1 MKCPTCFA
9 FLQDTRT
16 FVCTGSC
23 DATVN
28 PQATAVRGHEVRSK
42 PTFTVTVPPSTPD
55 PQTGQA
61 PPVIA
66 SGTCPTCSSVSTQEI
81 CGYCLGEVPPN
92 WRAAKVTCIAMA
104 GARATGKSLML
115 AAAKE
120 QLELLVERHYRSA
133 FRGLGDTE
141 AFFERNYTSTLFEQ
155 RRLLEATV
163 SASAPGGESVVRVP
177 LIFHFKEKRADGAS
191 RTRILVLRDVAGEDL
206 EALGGMDNHLSFFS
220 RADAVIALIDPLTV
234 RQVRDMLADLV
245 AGDTKIGGDGIAVL
259 QHVLGLMT
267 NHAPGVRTQ
276 IPLAVVL
283 SKFDT
288 LQRLR
293 DVQDNKWSPIMN
305 RPGSPIQRDPSLETA
320 AYDQVDGDLLH
331 AEVQGLLELLNA
343 SVLTAMLEESADQ
356 YRYFA
361 ASALGESPEG
371 DMIHAG
377 GIASY
382 RVVDPFKW
390 AMQVTG

>member
-9 FLQDTRT
+9 YLQEPRT

-23 DATVN
+23 DSALHA
-28 PQATAVRGHEVRSK
+28 QATAVRGHEVRSK
-42 PTFTVTVPPSTPD
+42 PTFAVAVPPSTGGPAD
-55 PQTGQA
+55 GRTLPA
-61 PPVIA
+61 LV
-66 SGTCPTCSSVSTQEI
+66 SGTCPKCSTVSAQEV
-81 CGYCLGEVPPN
+81 CGYCLGAVPPN
-92 WRAAKVTCIAMA
+92 WRASKVTCIAMA

-120 QLELLVERHYRSA
+120 QLELLVERHHKSA
-133 FRGLGDTE
+133 FRGLGDTD

-155 RRLLEATV
+155 RRLLQSTP
-163 SASAPGGESVVRVP
+163 SAGTAAGEVVRVP
-177 LIFHFKEKRADGAS
+177 LIFHFMERRSDGARRS
-191 RTRILVLRDVAGEDL
+191 RILVLRDVAGEDL

-234 RQVRDMLADLV
+234 RQVREMLADLI

-267 NHAPGVRTQ
+267 GHAPGVRTQ

-293 DVQDNKWSPIMN
+293 EVQDNKWSPIMN
-305 RPGSPIQRDPSLETA
+305 RPGAPIQRDPSLESA
-320 AYDQVDGDLLH
+320 AYDWVDGDLLH
-331 AEVQGLLELLNA
+331 AEVEGLLELLNA
-343 SVLTAMLEESADQ
+343 SILTAMLAESADQ

-382 RVVDPFKW
+382 RVLDPFKW
-390 AMQVTG
+390 AMQVTS

>member
-1 MKCPTCFA
+1 M
-9 FLQDTRT
+9 
-16 FVCTGSC
+16 VCTGSC
-23 DATVN
+23 ESKVH
-28 PQATAVRGHEVRSK
+28 PQATSVRGHEVRSK
-42 PTFTVTVPPSTPD
+42 PTFPAPAPVATAEPGAVPLL
-55 PQTGQA
+55 QA
-61 PPVIA
+61 P
-66 SGTCPTCSSVSTQEI
+66 CPTCSAISTQEV
-81 CGYCLGEVPPN
+81 CGYCLGEIPPN
-92 WRAAKVTCIAMA
+92 WRASKVTCIAMA

-120 QLELLVERHYRSA
+120 QLELLVERHYKSA

-141 AFFERNYTSTLFEQ
+141 AFFERNYTNPLFQQ
-155 RRLLEATV
+155 RKLLQAT
-163 SASAPGGESVVRVP
+163 ASAADEDTVVRAP
-177 LIFHFKEKRADGAS
+177 LIFHFKERGADGVS

-245 AGDTKIGGDGIAVL
+245 AGDTRIGGDGIAVL

-267 NHAPGVRTQ
+267 NHAPGARTR

-293 DVQDNKWSPIMN
+293 DVQDNRWSPIMN
-305 RPGSPIQRDPSLETA
+305 RPGAPIQRDPSLASA

-331 AEVQGLLELLNA
+331 AEVEGLLELLNA
-343 SVLTAMLEESADQ
+343 ATLTAMLSETADRFQ
-356 YRYFA
+356 YFA
-361 ASALGESPEG
+361 ASALGASPEG
-371 DMIHAG
+371 EMINAG

-382 RVVDPFKW
+382 RVIDPFKW
-390 AMQVTG
+390 ALQVTA